1 MDRSPNPINDT
12 VGGESPVPD
21 GAKSGTGMLAE
32 SATIDDRLRVTRSQ
46 LDKARS
52 RITNQKRRHLPGSDG
67 RSTWGRR
74 RRDLIKILSDELE
87 RPLREHDRVLVA
99 NAASLI
105 VRCEQLHVAIANGTF
120 VDDEQ
125 LIRLTNGAARLL
137 NTLGLNKRQPV
148 QSAFVDLLQRGGR

>member
-1 MDRSPNPINDT
+1 MDRGPNPINDT
-12 VGGESPVPD
+12 AGGESLVPD
-21 GAKSGTGMLAE
+21 GAASGTGMLTKSPA
-32 SATIDDRLRVTRSQ
+32 IDGRFGF
-46 LDKARS
+46 ARS
-52 RITNQKRRHLPGSDG
+52 RITNQRRRHLPGTDG

-74 RRDLIKILSDELE
+74 RRDLIKVLGDELE
-87 RPLREHDRVLVA
+87 RPLREHERILVA
-99 NAASLI
+99 NAATLI